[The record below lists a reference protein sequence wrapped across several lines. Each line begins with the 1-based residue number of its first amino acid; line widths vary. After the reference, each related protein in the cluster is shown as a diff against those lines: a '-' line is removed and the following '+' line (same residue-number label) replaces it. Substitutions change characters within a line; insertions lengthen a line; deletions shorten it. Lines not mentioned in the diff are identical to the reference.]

1 EYLAAQRLNADR
13 AEHWVNLA
21 HFHFRQGQLD
31 EAEEDYAQAR
41 RRNARFLPAYV
52 NQADMYRALG
62 RDADGE
68 RILREGLQAAPE
80 AASIHHALGLLL
92 IRAGRKDEAIL
103 SLQQAYR
110 LGPENPRLGYVYG
123 IALENAG
130 QRDRAIAVWDAVVKR
145 HPNDQETLNV
155 LTMSLYK
162 AGEHRRALAH
172 AEHLASLYGDDQGW
186 QQVVNVIRQAAAR
199 TP

>member
-1 EYLAAQRLNADR
+1 
-13 AEHWVNLA
+13 
-21 HFHFRQGQLD
+21 
-31 EAEEDYAQAR
+31 
-41 RRNARFLPAYV
+41 
-52 NQADMYRALG
+52 M
-62 RDADGE
+62 
-68 RILREGLQAAPE
+68 
-80 AASIHHALGLLL
+80 
-92 IRAGRKDEAIL
+92 L

-145 HPNDQETLNV
+145 HPNDRETLNV

-162 AGEHRRALAH
+162 GGEYRRALAH

-186 QQVVNVIRQAAAR
+186 QQVLNLIRQAAAR